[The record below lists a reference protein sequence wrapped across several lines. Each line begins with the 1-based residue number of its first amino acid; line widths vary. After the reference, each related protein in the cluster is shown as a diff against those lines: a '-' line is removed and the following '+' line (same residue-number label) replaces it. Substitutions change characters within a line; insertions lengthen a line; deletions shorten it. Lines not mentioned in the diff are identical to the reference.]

1 MKKIIA
7 LLIILLPAITYNGDL
22 AAQDRKL
29 RLVFIRHAEK
39 PADGDNLDCRGL
51 NRSMLLPTVL
61 YKKFGNASGIYV
73 PSLKS
78 GKSTG
83 RARMLQTI
91 TPYAVKYNLNINS
104 KYAEEDYEGVAQAL
118 LGETGTVIIVW
129 EHHAILP
136 VLKALGVK
144 KTKTMVWNESD
155 FDSILIVTFAD
166 GKAILTKDQEGLRP
180 ADGCLF

>member
-7 LLIILLPAITYNGDL
+7 LLIILLPAVTFNGDV
-22 AAQDRKL
+22 AAQDKTL
-29 RLVFIRHAEK
+29 KLVFIRHAEK

-51 NRSMLLPTVL
+51 NRSMLLPPVL
-61 YKKFGNASGIYV
+61 YKKFGRASGIYV

-78 GKSTG
+78 GKSTS

-91 TPYAVKYNLNINS
+91 TPYAVKFNLKINS
-104 KYAEEDYEGVAQAL
+104 KFAEEDEEGVAQAL

-136 VLKALGVK
+136 VLEALGVK
-144 KTKTMVWNESD
+144 KTKTMNWNDND
-155 FDSILIVTFAD
+155 FDSILIVTFTD
-166 GKAILTKDQEGLRP
+166 RKVILTKDQEGLRP